1 MARIA
6 VIVSNPCVSDARV
19 IKMAQAAAD
28 AGHEV
33 HVFGTLAAETP
44 PFDNSGSV
52 SYHRLDW
59 RPVQVLM
66 GVFPLNLLSHRFVK
80 PVGTFIAKRLVAYAK
95 YAMFSRVFAKHVAAI
110 KPDIIHAHDLICLQA
125 AHDAAEECGAEVVYD
140 AHELEVHRNPPHPF
154 LQKRWVAHVEK
165 KYGQRAAAVN
175 TVGRK
180 VGEVLARHLGRS
192 DINILYNSPIINPC
206 ERHIRGEIGIGPEV
220 PLFIYVGK
228 VTMGRGVS
236 EILPLLPKLEGVV
249 FATVGPCDAR
259 THTMLLRQADK
270 LEVGKRFRMM
280 LPVPFD
286 QVVDYIRGADIG
298 IISVEPVTLSYQYC
312 MPNKLFEMSF
322 ADVPIVSNEL
332 DEIKEFL
339 AENGNGE
346 IVDFEDKTSLAYTIS
361 RMLRENDR
369 LKMRSG
375 GLAALDEKYSWRA
388 QVDKLNRIYGDILAR
403 RPREVPQPDGRG
415 V

>member
-1 MARIA
+1 MA
-6 VIVSNPCVSDARV
+6 C
-19 IKMAQAAAD
+19 AAAD

-33 HVFGTLAAETP
+33 HVFGTLASDTQ
-44 PFDNSGSV
+44 PFDNSGAV

-66 GVFPLNLLSHRFVK
+66 GVFPLSLFSHRFVK
-80 PVGTFIAKRLVAYAK
+80 PIGTFIAKRLAAYAK

-110 KPDIIHAHDLICLQA
+110 KPDIIHAHDLICLPA
-125 AHDAAEECGAEVVYD
+125 AQDAAEECGAEVVYD

-154 LQKRWVAHVEK
+154 LQKRWVAYVEK
-165 KYGQRAAAVN
+165 KYARRAAAVN

-180 VGEVLARHLGRS
+180 VGEVLASHLGRT

-249 FATVGPCDAR
+249 FATVGPCDVK
-259 THTMLLRQADK
+259 THAMLHRQADK
-270 LEVGKRFRMM
+270 LGVGKRFRMM

-332 DEIKEFL
+332 DEIREFL
-339 AENGNGE
+339 VENGNGE

-369 LKMRSG
+369 LKMRDG
-375 GLAALDEKYSWRA
+375 GLAVLDEKYSWRA
-388 QVDKLNRIYGDILAR
+388 QVQKLNKIYEDIVSR
-403 RPREVPQPDGRG
+403 RSKALSQSEGLSD
-415 V
+415 